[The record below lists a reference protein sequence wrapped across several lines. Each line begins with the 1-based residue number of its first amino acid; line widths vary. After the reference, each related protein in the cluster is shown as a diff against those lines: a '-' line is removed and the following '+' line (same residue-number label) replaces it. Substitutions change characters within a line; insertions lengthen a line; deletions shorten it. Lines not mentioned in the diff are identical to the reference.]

1 MNAINMI
8 NNLKPDTLIRNP
20 VGTPVVS
27 TVSVPADAQAVW
39 AIVGDFGGFAQFIP
53 ALASIEV
60 VGNGP
65 GSVRYKQFKEGG
77 LVVVEQLNSR
87 DDRARSMTWTTIH
100 NNLGIR
106 NLWASMTVVPTGERS
121 CNATWTIIA
130 EAAESNPA
138 SPEEFQSFLQG
149 FADDA
154 MKNVGKLFASQT
166 SVGPGPRRFKPER
179 GIARS

>member
-1 MNAINMI
+1 MENDMNAVNTIH
-8 NNLKPDTLIRNP
+8 NLKPDTLINNP

-27 TVSVPADAQAVW
+27 TVSVPVDAQSVW
-39 AIVGDFGGFAQFIP
+39 AVVGDFGGFAKFIP

-60 VGNGP
+60 IGTGT
-65 GSVRYKQFKEGG
+65 GSVRHKQFKEGG

-87 DDRARSMTWTTIH
+87 DDRALSMTWTTIY

-106 NLWASMTVVPTGERS
+106 NLWASMTVFPTGERS

-130 EAAESNPA
+130 EPAEGNPA
-138 SPEEFQSFLQG
+138 SPEGFHNFLQG

-154 MKNVGKLFASQT
+154 MSNVQTLFA
-166 SVGPGPRRFKPER
+166 
-179 GIARS
+179 

>member
-1 MNAINMI
+1 MENDMNAINTI
-8 NNLKPDTLIRNP
+8 HNLTPDTLISNP
-20 VGTPVVS
+20 VGAPVVS

-39 AIVGDFGGFAQFIP
+39 EVVGDFAGFAKFIP

-60 VGNGP
+60 VGTGP
-65 GSVRYKQFKEGG
+65 GAVRYKQFKEGG

-87 DDRARSMTWTTIH
+87 DDRALSMTWTTIH

-106 NLWASMTVVPTGERS
+106 NLWASMTVVTTSEQS

-130 EAAESNPA
+130 EPAEGNPA
-138 SPEEFQSFLQG
+138 SPEEFHNFLRG

-154 MKNVGKLFASQT
+154 LSNVQKLFA
-166 SVGPGPRRFKPER
+166 
-179 GIARS
+179 

>member
-1 MNAINMI
+1 MENDMNAINTI
-8 NNLKPDTLIRNP
+8 HNLTPDTLISNP

-39 AIVGDFGGFAQFIP
+39 EVVGDFAGFAKFIP

-60 VGNGP
+60 VGTGP
-65 GSVRYKQFKEGG
+65 GAVRYKQFKEGG
-77 LVVVEQLNSR
+77 LVAVEQLNSR
-87 DDRARSMTWTTIH
+87 DDRALSMTWTTIH

-106 NLWASMTVVPTGERS
+106 NLWASMTVVATSEQS

-130 EAAESNPA
+130 EPAEGNPA
-138 SPEEFQSFLQG
+138 SPEEFHNFLRG

-154 MKNVGKLFASQT
+154 LSNVQKLFA
-166 SVGPGPRRFKPER
+166 
-179 GIARS
+179 